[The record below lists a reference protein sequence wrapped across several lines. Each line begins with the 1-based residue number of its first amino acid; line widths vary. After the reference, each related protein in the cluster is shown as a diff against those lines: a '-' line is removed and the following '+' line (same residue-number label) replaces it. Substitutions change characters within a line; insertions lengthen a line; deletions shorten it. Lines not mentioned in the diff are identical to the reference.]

1 MPLNERVGIADVI
14 REFLVV
20 HKELAELVARYQS
33 DDLSFALVESVV
45 GDSASSALYR
55 LKEKCHSIFRAD
67 AGGAPVEFR
76 TEALFDLAIGSLFHE
91 AMILRENLY
100 QQERYGSRADAL
112 KIDANPLAPELSREF
127 ERILSSSASRLEES
141 VLELEALLALTSS
154 QLIRLLVEDR
164 DNDLLARCLYE
175 EREAV
180 ESVFS
185 REFQALFVEIHGSE
199 EAGFLKAAT
208 SYIDSGFYEEA
219 LQILER
225 LHNAPAVA
233 GASAFAQAMRAFLA
247 RDYACCVENLS
258 IWLTCEGIGDD
269 RGRVGLALAAAKHVE
284 KSREAEIPVELRS
297 QIAALNDLGKKP
309 A

>member
-1 MPLNERVGIADVI
+1 VPLNERVGIAGVI

-20 HKELAELVARYQS
+20 HKELAELVDRYRS
-33 DDLSFALVESVV
+33 DDLSFDLVESLV
-45 GDSASSALYR
+45 GDGPSSALYR

-100 QQERYGSRADAL
+100 QQERYGSRVDAL
-112 KIDANPLAPELSREF
+112 KTDANPLAPELSREF

-154 QLIRLLVEDR
+154 QLIRLLIEDA

-180 ESVFS
+180 EMVFS
-185 REFQALFVEIHGSE
+185 REVQTLFVEIHGSE
-199 EAGFLKAAT
+199 ETGFMKAAT

-219 LQILER
+219 LQILGQLR
-225 LHNAPAVA
+225 NAPAVK
-233 GASAFAQAMRAFLA
+233 GASAFAQAMKAFLA
-247 RDYACCVENLS
+247 RDYACCVENLAT
-258 IWLTCEGIGDD
+258 WLTCEGIGGD
-269 RGRVGLALAAAKHVE
+269 RGRVALALAAAKHVE
-284 KSREAEIPVELRS
+284 KSREVEISPEIRL
-297 QIAALNDLGKKP
+297 QIAALNDLGEK
-309 A
+309 AD